1 MSSLLR
7 ARNLVFVTVLADAL
21 TTLYGV
27 YVLGLREASPIT
39 ALGLSV
45 LGPAYFLAQ
54 GLILYTIV
62 RVWERV
68 AGAAAYAIP
77 MLQWLA
83 AWMNLGWILR
93 VIVWKP

>member
-1 MSSLLR
+1 MSLRPRPRDLL
-7 ARNLVFVTVLADAL
+7 AITVLADAL
-21 TTLYGV
+21 TTLYAV

-54 GLILYTIV
+54 GLILYAIV

-83 AWMNLGWILR
+83 AWMNVGWILR
-93 VIVWKP
+93 VVVWRP